1 MTYKVV
7 KSSKWY
13 DPEGLNI
20 DSNDAQTLFVGTM
33 DDCRSFL
40 ERKNKELSGEYSD
53 RKDIH
58 VDGLTPIRKLL
69 ELRPLPTGGWAQVW
83 GDVIGYGFEVYFMSA
98 MSKEVY
104 TATIQGEKR

>member
-1 MTYKVV
+1 MDCKVV

-20 DSNDAQTLFVGTM
+20 DSNDAKTLFEGSM

-40 ERKNKELSGEYSD
+40 NRKRKELCEEYSD
-53 RKDIH
+53 RNDIS

-69 ELRPLPTGGWAQVW
+69 ELRHLPTGGVAQVW
-83 GDVIGYGFEVYFMSA
+83 GDVIGFKFEVYFMSA

-104 TATIQGEKR
+104 TATI